1 MRVNGMI
8 SMLLEVFRS
17 LEPAGVPHSPVWLRW
32 RFGLLPEHF
41 GPLGRAEINRLKLLV
56 QIICKG

>member
-1 MRVNGMI
+1 
-8 SMLLEVFRS
+8 MLLEVFRS